1 MISAN
6 IEGHE
11 FEICPRIREMEIG
24 LLIVRR
30 RIFPSQIAAIKFS
43 VREMRYAKRRKCEE
57 CKNYIILHVNM

>member
-1 MISAN
+1 
-6 IEGHE
+6 
-11 FEICPRIREMEIG
+11 MEIG